1 MSRMRCNIR
10 LLGCDIFYLVLLTIC
25 PYHRALGEINP
36 SVFHSCLICVNIP
49 PRKEEGSYTC
59 SSRMGGKLCLL
70 TAVGSLPLLRS
81 RCKNPLP
88 PSPHNLC
95 MFSFMIALD

>member
-1 MSRMRCNIR
+1 M
-10 LLGCDIFYLVLLTIC
+10 
-25 PYHRALGEINP
+25 
-36 SVFHSCLICVNIP
+36 NIP
-49 PRKEEGSYTC
+49 PRKEEGSYTY

-81 RCKNPLP
+81 RCKNP

-95 MFSFMIALD
+95 MFRFMIALPSALQWVKLMGVGHSCNAGLDSATALY